1 MYRRENIGKGT
12 YKVGYL
18 CLTGAVALGAMK
30 GAFGKKVSFYVKNA
44 LDSLFFNFIR
54 MFLCVACGA
63 VMVVLSGAGGFK
75 VDGLTI
81 SLAILNGVLQ
91 AVFVCVWIMAVKNVS
106 YVMLDVFALL
116 SAIIPTVGCR
126 IMYSTKST
134 FFELAGFAVLIV
146 AALLLAS
153 YNAKLKGSF
162 SLKTTA
168 LLLLNFLAQG
178 FMDFCMQVFKRS
190 GATGT
195 NAAFNFYTFIFT
207 AVCLAGIYTVLTFFR
222 KRGEDKKYLVSFGEQ
237 LAAEAGVL
245 KKVFVFITLMAV
257 CLFFNSYL
265 TTIASGLLSPSVLS
279 PLRSGLALILSTVI
293 AWCYK
298 EKPSVKSI
306 AGTIIAFGG
315 LIVMNAPMIFG
326 IPATGL

>member
-1 MYRRENIGKGT
+1 MYRRENIGKET

-18 CLTGAVALGAMK
+18 CLAGAVALGAMK
-30 GAFGKKVSFYVKNA
+30 GAFDKKVSFYVKNT

-54 MFLCVACGA
+54 MLLCVACGA
-63 VMVVLSGAGGFK
+63 VMVILSGAGGFK
-75 VDGLTI
+75 FDGLTI
-81 SLAILNGVLQ
+81 GL
-91 AVFVCVWIMAVKNVS
+91 AVFVYVWIMAVRNVS

-126 IMYSTKST
+126 IMYSTKIT
-134 FFELAGFAVLIV
+134 TYELAGFAVLIV

-178 FMDFCMQVFKRS
+178 FMDFGMQIFKRS

-207 AVCLAGIYTVLTFFR
+207 AVCLAAIYTVLTFFR
-222 KRGEDKKYLVSFGEQ
+222 KRGEDKKYIVSFGEQ
-237 LAAEAGVL
+237 LAVEASAL
-245 KKVFVFITLMAV
+245 KKVFVFIAIMSV

-298 EKPSVKSI
+298 EKPSLKSVV
-306 AGTIIAFGG
+306 GTVIAFSG
-315 LIVMNAPMIFG
+315 LIVMNVPLIFG
-326 IPATGL
+326 IPATGF